1 MSLVTT
7 PMRRLAQAGAAFVCA
22 LLSVSAAASAAV
34 PTLTVK
40 PAGLSPIAAMQDDRI
55 PYAADPAERVR
66 LLADA
71 GAALI
76 RVDLRWDSVAT
87 RRPAAATNPADPA
100 YDWRQYDAIVTAANT
115 YGVEVL
121 FAAYGTPAWAVDASV
136 RSKPSYLPGKFPET
150 SIRPLDPADFGAFGE
165 AAATRYTPLGVRKWE
180 GWNEPNI
187 GLFLQPQYER
197 VGNRWVAA
205 SPKTYSGLLKAFRT
219 GVKRASPGAV
229 VAGAVTAPAG
239 STCPTCP
246 LNEAPQR
253 VRPQDFITALD
264 ASDLRPPMDVV
275 SHHPYP
281 LSAPRTGTAPGRGY
295 VDLYNLDVLV
305 TAIDKTYLKG
315 KKLWLT
321 EYGFA
326 TRPVEQ
332 YKTYFS
338 PAKQASYI
346 VDAYRRTKAN
356 RRVTMTSYY
365 FLQDHPDWASGVLTQ
380 NGAKKPGYQAIG
392 LPFATTTG
400 TTAFRRGTLVT
411 LVGQSRLGDGKRA
424 VEIERRAG
432 SKWVRLKR
440 ITTSVDGSFRVS
452 LRLASKI
459 ALRAKW
465 TGVAPSGVAAT
476 RTSPAVTLTT
486 RP

>member
-1 MSLVTT
+1 MSNVTT
-7 PMRRLAQAGAAFVCA
+7 PMRRLAQVGAICVCS
-22 LLSVSAAASAAV
+22 LLAASAAASAAV
-34 PTLTVK
+34 PAISVK
-40 PAGLSPIAAMQDDRI
+40 PAGLSPIAAMQDDRT

-66 LLADA
+66 LQADA

-87 RRPAAATNPADPA
+87 RRPVNGADPADPA
-100 YDWRQYDAIVTAANT
+100 YDWRQYDAIVAAAQK

-136 RSKPSYLPGKFPET
+136 RSKPSYLPGKFPES

-165 AAATRYTPLGVRKWE
+165 AASRRYAPLGVRKWE

-205 SPKTYSGLLKAFRT
+205 SPKTYSDLLKAFRA
-219 GVKRASPGAV
+219 GVKRASPSAV

-239 STCPTCP
+239 SVCPTCP
-246 LNEAPQR
+246 LNDAPQR
-253 VRPQDFITALD
+253 VRPQDFITALN
-264 ASDLRPPMDVV
+264 AAALRPPMDVV

-281 LSAPRTGTAPGRGY
+281 LSAPRTQTLAGRAY

-332 YKTYFS
+332 YNTYFS
-338 PAKQASYI
+338 PAKQAAFI

-365 FLQDHPDWASGVLTQ
+365 FLQDHPEWASGVLTQ
-380 NGAKKPGYQAIG
+380 NGAQKPGYQAIG
-392 LPFATTTG
+392 LPFTTASG
-400 TTAFRRGTLVT
+400 ATAFRRGTTVA
-411 LVGQSRLGDGKRA
+411 LVGQARLGDGKRS
-424 VEIERRAG
+424 VEIQRKAG
-432 SKWVRLKR
+432 SKWVLLKR
-440 ITTSVDGSFRVS
+440 LTTSADGSFRVS
-452 LRLASKI
+452 LRLTSKI
-459 ALRAKW
+459 TMRAKW
-465 TGVAPSGVAAT
+465 AGVVPSGAAAT
-476 RTSPAVTLTT
+476 RTSPAVTLTP
-486 RP
+486 RR